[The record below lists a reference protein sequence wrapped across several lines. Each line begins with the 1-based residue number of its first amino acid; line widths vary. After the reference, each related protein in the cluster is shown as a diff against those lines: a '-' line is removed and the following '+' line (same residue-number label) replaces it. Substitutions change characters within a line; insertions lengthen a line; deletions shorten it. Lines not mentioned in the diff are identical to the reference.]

1 MTNKVDGVSLYHQK
15 RESESH
21 TKFKTM
27 NLDTTSLEFKLAY
40 EMIVLDFCAICQ
52 KQGLSSEQTKAEMIA
67 NADSIAERIKFVLS
81 K

>member
-1 MTNKVDGVSLYHQK
+1 
-15 RESESH
+15 
-21 TKFKTM
+21 M

-52 KQGLSSEQTKAEMIA
+52 KQGLSAAQTKAEMLA